1 MAVVGGDHEGRW
13 WREVEVTA
21 RGARAGTVTIIDL
34 PVILKDAAM
43 ARTPVARCAAHC
55 SANLVVHWGV
65 HGVVHGVVH
74 GGVHGVGH
82 GLVQGWCM
90 GLVAHCVLHDVA
102 LFGRAHA
109 RQS

>member
-1 MAVVGGDHEGRW
+1 MGGRLGGWVVAVVGWGDHEGRW

-55 SANLVVHWGV
+55 SANLGV
-65 HGVVHGVVH
+65 HGVMH
-74 GGVHGVGH
+74 GGVHGVLH
-82 GLVQGWCM
+82 GVG
-90 GLVAHCVLHDVA
+90 GA
-102 LFGRAHA
+102 LCAA
-109 RQS
+109 